1 MAMLLAGQEKKVVAE
16 KDTAKFETRAHWVEG
31 MEDSSRGH
39 VTHLVMW
46 ILAALAMVQ
55 TIVEIVIMF
64 PCWVMWYH
72 NKMEV
77 VSHIKTKWYR
87 GPWLCSSIFF
97 DGLSRTL
104 CAIRE
109 SAAGYKALHH
119 IYNWRERKCWD
130 DVNLDVGH
138 WFSEWI
144 ADWWIHMDNARAVRN
159 RRVMVRYLIGEKLRL
174 FADLYPGQTLRILSI
189 ACGSA
194 QPLQEA
200 LVQQQAYLQK
210 RNVTVELR
218 LLDKDAAPLEHC
230 VRLAERF
237 GLVGWVKM
245 ITHQCS
251 YHDAYKV
258 CGHGLWEPWLVE
270 MIGLMDYLPTEKG
283 KEAER
288 MIYQLLAPGGYH
300 LTGHILANSEAF
312 VLRWL
317 IAWPMRYRSP
327 EDLGMIV
334 AADGAFPQEN
344 VTLWLV
350 PGQVHV
356 LAEAHKVSGSF
367 LGFAQV

>member
-1 MAMLLAGQEKKVVAE
+1 MAMLLAGQEKMAMAAE
-16 KDTAKFETRAHWVEG
+16 AAKFETRAHWIEG
-31 MEDSSRGH
+31 MEDLSRGYVAH
-39 VTHLVMW
+39 FVMW
-46 ILAALAMVQ
+46 VLAVLAMIQ

-64 PCWVMWYH
+64 PCWAIWYR
-72 NKMEV
+72 NKKIV
-77 VSHIKTKWYR
+77 VSHLMNKWYK

-97 DGLSRTL
+97 DGPSRTL
-104 CAIRE
+104 RAIRE

-119 IYNWRERKCWD
+119 IYNWRDRARWP
-130 DVNLDVGH
+130 DVNLDTW
-138 WFSEWI
+138 WFGEWV

-200 LVQQQAYLQK
+200 LVNERAYLQK
-210 RNVTVELR
+210 RNVTIELR
-218 LLDKDAAPLEHC
+218 LLDKDAPPLEHC

-237 GLVGWVKM
+237 GLTGWVRM

-251 YHDAYKV
+251 YHDAAKV
-258 CGHGLWEPWLVE
+258 CGYGLWQPWLIE
-270 MIGLMDYLPTEKG
+270 MIGLMDYLPTKKG
-283 KEAER
+283 VEAER
-288 MIYQLLAPGGYH
+288 MIYGLLAPGGYH
-300 LTGHILANSEAF
+300 LTGHILANSEAY

-327 EDLGMIV
+327 EDLGAIV
-334 AADGAFPQEN
+334 AAEGAFPQGN

-356 LAEAHKVSGSF
+356 LAEAHKLSGSF
-367 LGFAQV
+367 FGFAQV